1 MRLHP
6 LRDQGGQ
13 ASPEWL
19 GVVLV
24 VSLAFAAMA
33 AAGVHVPGA
42 DLVRVIAD
50 RFGCAVNLG
59 DGCGAESLELV
70 RAYGPTVAGLV
81 DGLVPTLEYEEGM
94 LALPVDWR
102 SCREDACA
110 NGPDSGEATESQ
122 TGEPVSLFSHVVN
135 CLDPETPDPPAAECD
150 GDAAGN
156 LYIQY
161 WAYYPDSATTPF
173 DERAFGRA
181 GYHPDDWE
189 SFQVRIG
196 PDGVEERASSH
207 HGYNDESGDPVN
219 DTGWLPGKS
228 AWTPASGRYWISSK
242 SHAGR
247 VGTWQGPPHRWTP
260 PENVRVIPLET
271 MRDQWGDYV
280 GSAEH
285 LPAWL
290 KDVYFDPEAT
300 GTSG

>member
-24 VSLAFAAMA
+24 VSLAFTAMVA
-33 AAGVHVPGA
+33 TGVRIPGTA
-42 DLVRVIAD
+42 LALAMTEQLI
-50 RFGCAVNLG
+50 CAVNLG
-59 DGCGAESLELV
+59 EGCGGEPSALTL
-70 RAYGPTVAGLV
+70 AYGPELAELVALRT
-81 DGLVPTLEYEEGM
+81 PTLEYEEGM

-102 SCREDACA
+102 TCREDACA
-110 NGPDSGEATESQ
+110 NGPDSGEANESQ
-122 TGEPVSLFSHVVN
+122 MGESVTLFSHVVN
-135 CLDPETPDPPAAECD
+135 CIDPQAPTPPEARCE

-156 LYIQY
+156 IYVQY

-173 DERAFGRA
+173 DERIFGRA

-196 PDGVEERASSH
+196 PNGIEERASSH
-207 HGYNDESGDPVN
+207 HGYNDESGDGVN

-228 AWTPASGRYWISSK
+228 AWSTASGRYWISSK

-247 VGTWQGPPHRWTP
+247 VGTWQGAPHRWTAP
-260 PENVRVIPLET
+260 GDVRVIPLET
-271 MRDQWGDYV
+271 MRDEWEDYV
-280 GSAEH
+280 GSEKH

-290 KDVYFDPEAT
+290 KDVYLDPETT